1 MAEPANVYV
10 CVGGGGGG
18 GETNYVF
25 GQEVVVQDSVC
36 PNRKVS
42 HPTIR
47 AQCHTHA
54 PPHTYSVASMPWR
67 AFARVMTL
75 RWAQAQVN
83 EGIGAQG
90 EMFMHVSLTEI
101 PRTVSGPRGS
111 TGDAQP
117 VVTPLKRIAH
127 ATTPCHRL
135 IAPPSPRSSSVW
147 TYMIVTDVREVQV
160 HPKTVCV

>member
-90 EMFMHVSLTEI
+90 EMFIMFHSQKFHELCLDL
-101 PRTVSGPRGS
+101 G
-111 TGDAQP
+111 A
-117 VVTPLKRIAH
+117 
-127 ATTPCHRL
+127 
-135 IAPPSPRSSSVW
+135 APAMPSPW
-147 TYMIVTDVREVQV
+147 
-160 HPKTVCV
+160 